1 MGSTQGLLKMAP
13 WAALRPLSCISS
25 AVPEPI
31 RTILTRITPREIS
44 ASPLG
49 LGSLAWGVFFQPFW
63 LQPTKSKL
71 PSPTKQVKPSHVLKS
86 NRRTLNHLHPMMW
99 VGGTRNTGA
108 IQLRNE
114 YMQS

>member
-63 LQPTKSKL
+63 LQPT
-71 PSPTKQVKPSHVLKS
+71 
-86 NRRTLNHLHPMMW
+86 NLNYLH
-99 VGGTRNTGA
+99 
-108 IQLRNE
+108 QLSR
-114 YMQS
+114 